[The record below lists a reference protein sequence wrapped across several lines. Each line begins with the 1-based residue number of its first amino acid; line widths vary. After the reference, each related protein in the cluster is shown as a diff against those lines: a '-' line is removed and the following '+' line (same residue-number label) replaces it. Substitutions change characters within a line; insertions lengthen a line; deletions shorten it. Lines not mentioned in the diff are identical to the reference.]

1 MAVEQKYTQEGFR
14 KLQEEY
20 EYLTKVRMEE
30 IKVAIAEARSFGDLS
45 ENAEYDEAK
54 NEQTKCYTRI
64 KELEELIQHAIVVE
78 ESDTDTVGL
87 GSSVKILRDG
97 VENEYKIVGSNEADP
112 FENKISDRSAVGAAL
127 IGKKK
132 GEVVHATTNK
142 GKVIEIPHSLR
153 HLLRKCHLPLR
164 GRQGCG
170 GGTAEIAPQGYFI
183 ALRAS
188 QGHALSGSA

>member
-1 MAVEQKYTQEGFR
+1 MALQQKYTQEGFK

-54 NEQTKCYTRI
+54 NEQTKCFTRI

-78 ESDTDTVGL
+78 ESDNGTVGL
-87 GSSVKILRDG
+87 GSSVKITRDG
-97 VENEYKIVGSNEADP
+97 VECEYKIVGSNEADP

-127 IGKKK
+127 VGKKK
-132 GEVVHATTNK
+132 GDVVYATTNK
-142 GKVIEIPHSLR
+142 GKVIEIKILDV
-153 HLLRKCHLPLR
+153 
-164 GRQGCG
+164 
-170 GGTAEIAPQGYFI
+170 F
-183 ALRAS
+183 RA
-188 QGHALSGSA
+188 

>member
-1 MAVEQKYTQEGFR
+1 MAAEQKYTQEGFR

-78 ESDTDTVGL
+78 EGDHDVVGL
-87 GSSVKILRDG
+87 GSFVKITRDG
-97 VENEYKIVGSNEADP
+97 VECEYKIVGSNEADP

-132 GEVVHATTNK
+132 GNTVSATTNK
-142 GKVIEIPHSLR
+142 GKVIEIKILDV
-153 HLLRKCHLPLR
+153 
-164 GRQGCG
+164 
-170 GGTAEIAPQGYFI
+170 Y
-183 ALRAS
+183 RA
-188 QGHALSGSA
+188 

>member
-1 MAVEQKYTQEGFR
+1 MAVEQKYTHEGFK

-142 GKVIEIPHSLR
+142 GKVIEIKILDV
-153 HLLRKCHLPLR
+153 
-164 GRQGCG
+164 
-170 GGTAEIAPQGYFI
+170 Y
-183 ALRAS
+183 RA
-188 QGHALSGSA
+188 